1 MGKRASAPPAPDY
14 AAAARAQGAANVE
27 SARASAMLSN
37 PNIIGPLGTQ
47 TVTYKGDIPTIVQT
61 LTPESQATLEAQ
73 QRVERQL
80 AELGEQG
87 IGTAQRALSTPFQPN
102 LPAVRTDL
110 GLYGDVARAPD
121 IAGMGRFQAGPSAP
135 SLQAGLGYTGEIARA
150 PDITGMGRF
159 QAGPS
164 APLLQANLGYA
175 GEIAGAPEL
184 AAAGVAR
191 GGVRAPRLQGQI
203 APVGGPV
210 RGVSLT
216 GLGQAE
222 TDVLAPSLR
231 SDIDLTGLARMPV
244 GAGATAQQAIL
255 ARLEP
260 SLSRSRAALE
270 NQLVN
275 QGIPRGSEAYRAAMT
290 EQAQQENDLRS
301 QAALQGL
308 NLDMAARQQGLAEA
322 TGLASFANQ
331 AQLAGFGTQ
340 MQRQQAANQALAQNQ
355 AALAQQ
361 AQLENAAQQQAFNQ
375 AAAAGQFG
383 NQAQLAAFGAGLQN
397 QQAYNQAVAQNQ
409 AMLAQQQQLQNA
421 AQQQAFQQA
430 VASGQFGNQAQL
442 AAFGAGLQGTEA
454 ANRALAQNQ
463 AAALQQQQ
471 AANAAQT
478 QAFQQALASG
488 QFGNQAQLAAFG
500 AGLQST
506 EAANQALAQNQAAA
520 LQQQQA
526 ANAAQTQAFN
536 QALAAAQFGNTA
548 QQQALQQQLLLR
560 AQPLNEI
567 IGLMGGSQIQMPQ
580 FGGYQPTQVAPAP
593 IFGAAQAAGQNA
605 MQQYGIAQS
614 GLNAQ
619 MQGLGM
625 LAGSALR
632 YAPAAIAAISDRRLK
647 SNIVRIGEH
656 PLGIGIYE
664 YDIFGNRERG
674 VMAQEVLKVRPEA
687 VIHLPSGYM
696 AVNYGAL

>member
-1 MGKRASAPPAPDY
+1 
-14 AAAARAQGAANVE
+14 
-27 SARASAMLSN
+27 MLSN

-47 TVTYKGDIPTIVQT
+47 TVTYGNEVFDEAAYNRAMETYQSRGGRGEMPTEAQFTVQNQETGAYGLDQPGYMRALAQWAAAGGAAPTREQFTTRTNLDIPTVRQT
-61 LTPESQATLEAQ
+61 LTPEAQATLEAQ
-73 QRVERQL
+73 QRVDRQL
-80 AELGEQG
+80 AQLGEQG
-87 IGTAQRALSTPFQPN
+87 IGTAQRALSTPFTPN
-102 LPAVRTDL
+102 LPPVRTDL

-121 IAGMGRFQAGPSAP
+121 ITGMGMARGGPTAP
-135 SLQAGLGYTGEIARA
+135 SLQAGLGYTGEILGA
-150 PDITGMGRF
+150 PDLT
-159 QAGPS
+159 
-164 APLLQANLGYA
+164 
-175 GEIAGAPEL
+175 
-184 AAAGVAR
+184 AAGIAR
-191 GGVRAPRLQGQI
+191 GGVRAPRLQGGLE
-203 APVGGPV
+203 PVGGPV

-231 SDIDLTGLARMPV
+231 SNIDLTGLAAMPV

-260 SLSRSRAALE
+260 SLTRSRAALE

-290 EQAQQENDLRS
+290 EQSQQENDLRS

-308 NLDMAARQQGLAEA
+308 NLDMAARQQGLSEA

-331 AQLAGFGTQ
+331 AQLAGFGAQ

-361 AQLENAAQQQAFNQ
+361 AQMENAAQQQAFNQ
-375 AAAAGQFG
+375 AVASGQFG
-383 NQAQLAAFGAGLQN
+383 NAAQLASFGAGLQN

-409 AMLAQQQQLQNA
+409 AMLAQQQQMQNA
-421 AQQQAFQQA
+421 AQQQAF
-430 VASGQFGNQAQL
+430 N
-442 AAFGAGLQGTEA
+442 
-454 ANRALAQNQ
+454 
-463 AAALQQQQ
+463 
-471 AANAAQT
+471 
-478 QAFQQALASG
+478 QALASG

-500 AGLQST
+500 AGMQST

-580 FGGYQPTQVAPAP
+580 FGGYQPTQVTPAP

-605 MQQYGIAQS
+605 MQQYGIQQA
-614 GLNAQ
+614 GINAQ

-632 YAPAAIAAISDRRLK
+632 YAPAAITAWSDRRLK
-647 SNIVRIGEH
+647 SNIVRVGDH

-674 VMAQEVLKVRPEA
+674 VMAQEVLEVKPEA
-687 VIHLPSGYM
+687 VHMMPNGFM

>member
-47 TVTYKGDIPTIVQT
+47 TVTYQGDIPTIVQR

-87 IGTAQRALSTPFQPN
+87 IGTAQRALGAPFQPN
-102 LPAVRTDL
+102 LPDVRTKL
-110 GLYGDVARAPD
+110 GLYGDVA
-121 IAGMGRFQAGPSAP
+121 S
-135 SLQAGLGYTGEIARA
+135 A

-159 QAGPS
+159 QAGPA
-164 APLLQANLGYA
+164 APSLQAGLGYT

-216 GLGQAE
+216 ELGQAE

-244 GAGATAQQAIL
+244 NAGATAQQAIL

-442 AAFGAGLQGTEA
+442 AAFGAGLQ
-454 ANRALAQNQ
+454 
-463 AAALQQQQ
+463 
-471 AANAAQT
+471 
-478 QAFQQALASG
+478 
-488 QFGNQAQLAAFG
+488 
-500 AGLQST
+500 ST

-619 MQGLGM
+619 MAGLGQ
-625 LAGSALR
+625 LFGTAAGLGGLYMMR
-632 YAPAAIAAISDRRLK
+632 PSDRRLK
-647 SNIVRIGEH
+647 SNIERVGTH
-656 PLGIGIYE
+656 PRGFGIYE
-664 YDIFGNRERG
+664 YDIDGRRETG
-674 VMAQEVLKVRPEA
+674 VMAQEVMEVLPEA
-687 VIHLPSGYM
+687 VKTMPNGYL

>member
-1 MGKRASAPPAPDY
+1 
-14 AAAARAQGAANVE
+14 
-27 SARASAMLSN
+27 MLSN

-47 TVTYKGDIPTIVQT
+47 TVTYGNEVFDEAAYNRAMETYQSRGGRGEMPTEAQFTVQNQETGAYNLDQPGYMRALAQWAVAGGAAPTREQFTTRTNLDIPTVRQT
-61 LTPESQATLEAQ
+61 LTPEAQATLEAQ
-73 QRVERQL
+73 QRVDRQL
-80 AELGEQG
+80 AQLGEQG
-87 IGTAQRALSTPFQPN
+87 IGTAQRALSTPFTPN
-102 LPAVRTDL
+102 LPPVRTDL

-121 IAGMGRFQAGPSAP
+121 ITGMGMARGGPTAP
-135 SLQAGLGYTGEIARA
+135 SLQAGLGYTGEILGA
-150 PDITGMGRF
+150 PDLT
-159 QAGPS
+159 
-164 APLLQANLGYA
+164 
-175 GEIAGAPEL
+175 
-184 AAAGVAR
+184 AAGIAR
-191 GGVRAPRLQGQI
+191 GGVRAPRLQGRLE
-203 APVGGPV
+203 PVGGPV

-231 SDIDLTGLARMPV
+231 SNIDLTGLAAMPV

-260 SLSRSRAALE
+260 SLTRSRAALE

-290 EQAQQENDLRS
+290 EQSQQENDLRS

-308 NLDMAARQQGLAEA
+308 NLDMAARQQGLSEA

-331 AQLAGFGTQ
+331 AQLAGFGAQ

-361 AQLENAAQQQAFNQ
+361 AQIENAAQQQAFNQ
-375 AAAAGQFG
+375 AVASGQFG
-383 NQAQLAAFGAGLQN
+383 NAAQLASFGAGLQN

-409 AMLAQQQQLQNA
+409 AMLAQQQQMQNA
-421 AQQQAFQQA
+421 AQQQAF
-430 VASGQFGNQAQL
+430 N
-442 AAFGAGLQGTEA
+442 
-454 ANRALAQNQ
+454 
-463 AAALQQQQ
+463 
-471 AANAAQT
+471 
-478 QAFQQALASG
+478 QALASG

-500 AGLQST
+500 AGMQST

-536 QALAAAQFGNTA
+536 QALSAAQFGNTA

-580 FGGYQPTQVAPAP
+580 FGGYQPTQVTPAP

-605 MQQYGIAQS
+605 MQQYGIQQA
-614 GLNAQ
+614 GINAQ

-632 YAPAAIAAISDRRLK
+632 YAPAAITAWSDRRLK
-647 SNIVRIGEH
+647 SNIVRVGDH

-674 VMAQEVLKVRPEA
+674 VMAQEVLEVKPEA
-687 VIHLPSGYM
+687 VHMMPNGFM

>member
-14 AAAARAQGAANVE
+14 AGAARAQGAANVE
-27 SARASAMLSN
+27 AARASAMLSN

-47 TVTYKGDIPTIVQT
+47 TVTYGNEVFDEAAYNRAMETYQSRGGRGEMPTEAQFTVQNQETGAYNLDQPGYMRALAQWAVAGGAAPTREQFTTRTNLDIPTVRQT
-61 LTPESQATLEAQ
+61 LTPEAQATLEAQ
-73 QRVERQL
+73 QRVDRQL
-80 AELGEQG
+80 AQLGEQG
-87 IGTAQRALSTPFQPN
+87 IGTAQRALSTPFTPN
-102 LPAVRTDL
+102 LPPVRTDL

-121 IAGMGRFQAGPSAP
+121 ITGMGMARGGPTAP
-135 SLQAGLGYTGEIARA
+135 SLQAGLGYTGEILGA
-150 PDITGMGRF
+150 PDLT
-159 QAGPS
+159 
-164 APLLQANLGYA
+164 
-175 GEIAGAPEL
+175 
-184 AAAGVAR
+184 AAGIAR
-191 GGVRAPRLQGQI
+191 GGVRAPRLQGRLE
-203 APVGGPV
+203 PVGGPV

-231 SDIDLTGLARMPV
+231 SNIDLTGLAAMPV

-260 SLSRSRAALE
+260 SLTRSRAALE

-290 EQAQQENDLRS
+290 EQSQQENDLRS

-308 NLDMAARQQGLAEA
+308 NLDMAARQQGLSEA

-331 AQLAGFGTQ
+331 AQLAGFGAQ

-361 AQLENAAQQQAFNQ
+361 AQIENAAQQQAFNQ
-375 AAAAGQFG
+375 AVASGQFG
-383 NQAQLAAFGAGLQN
+383 NAAQLASFGAGLQN

-409 AMLAQQQQLQNA
+409 AMLAQQQQMQNA
-421 AQQQAFQQA
+421 AQQQAF
-430 VASGQFGNQAQL
+430 N
-442 AAFGAGLQGTEA
+442 
-454 ANRALAQNQ
+454 
-463 AAALQQQQ
+463 
-471 AANAAQT
+471 
-478 QAFQQALASG
+478 QALASG

-500 AGLQST
+500 AGMQST

-536 QALAAAQFGNTA
+536 QALSAAQFGNTA

-580 FGGYQPTQVAPAP
+580 FGGYQPTQVTPAP

-605 MQQYGIAQS
+605 MQQYGIQQA
-614 GLNAQ
+614 GINAQ

-632 YAPAAIAAISDRRLK
+632 YAPAAITAWSDRRLK
-647 SNIVRIGEH
+647 SNIVRVGDH

-674 VMAQEVLKVRPEA
+674 VMAQEVLEVKPEA
-687 VIHLPSGYM
+687 VHMMPNGFM

>member
-14 AAAARAQGAANVE
+14 AGAARAQGAANVE
-27 SARASAMLSN
+27 AARASAMLSN

-47 TVTYKGDIPTIVQT
+47 TVTYGNEVFDEAAYNRAMETYQSRGGRGEMPTEAQFTVQNQETGAYNLDQPGYMRALAQWAVAGGAAPTREQFTTRTNLDIPTVRQT
-61 LTPESQATLEAQ
+61 LTPEAQATLEAQ
-73 QRVERQL
+73 QRVDRQL
-80 AELGEQG
+80 AQLGEQG
-87 IGTAQRALSTPFQPN
+87 IGTAQRALSTPFTPN
-102 LPAVRTDL
+102 LPPVRTDL

-121 IAGMGRFQAGPSAP
+121 ITGMGMARGGPTAP
-135 SLQAGLGYTGEIARA
+135 SLQAGLGYTGEILGA
-150 PDITGMGRF
+150 PDLT
-159 QAGPS
+159 
-164 APLLQANLGYA
+164 
-175 GEIAGAPEL
+175 
-184 AAAGVAR
+184 AAGIAR
-191 GGVRAPRLQGQI
+191 GGVRAPRLQGRLE
-203 APVGGPV
+203 PVGGPV

-231 SDIDLTGLARMPV
+231 SNIDLTGLAAMPV

-260 SLSRSRAALE
+260 SLTRSRAALE

-290 EQAQQENDLRS
+290 EQSQQENDLRS

-308 NLDMAARQQGLAEA
+308 NLDMAARQQGLSES

-331 AQLAGFGTQ
+331 AQLAGFGAQ

-361 AQLENAAQQQAFNQ
+361 AQIENAAQQQAFNQ
-375 AAAAGQFG
+375 AVASGQFG
-383 NQAQLAAFGAGLQN
+383 NAAQLASFGAGLQN

-409 AMLAQQQQLQNA
+409 AMLAQQQQMQNA
-421 AQQQAFQQA
+421 AQQQAF
-430 VASGQFGNQAQL
+430 N
-442 AAFGAGLQGTEA
+442 
-454 ANRALAQNQ
+454 
-463 AAALQQQQ
+463 
-471 AANAAQT
+471 
-478 QAFQQALASG
+478 QALASG

-500 AGLQST
+500 AGMQST

-536 QALAAAQFGNTA
+536 QALSAAQFGNTA

-580 FGGYQPTQVAPAP
+580 FGGYQPTQVTPAP

-605 MQQYGIAQS
+605 MQQYGIQQA
-614 GLNAQ
+614 GINAQ

-632 YAPAAIAAISDRRLK
+632 YAPAAITAWSDRRLK
-647 SNIVRIGEH
+647 SNIVRVGDH

-674 VMAQEVLKVRPEA
+674 VMAQEVLEVKPEA
-687 VIHLPSGYM
+687 VHMMPNGFM

>member
-47 TVTYKGDIPTIVQT
+47 TVTYGNEAFDEAAYNRAMADYQSRGGRGEMPTEAQFTGWSDQTGEYGFNQPAYMRALAQWAAAGGPAPTREQFTTRTNLDIPTIRQT
-61 LTPESQATLEAQ
+61 LTPEAQATLEAQ

-80 AELGEQG
+80 AQLGEQG
-87 IGTAQRALSTPFQPN
+87 IGTAQRALGTPFQPN
-102 LPAVRTDL
+102 VPAVRTDL

-121 IAGMGRFQAGPSAP
+121 ITGMGRFQAGPSAP
-135 SLQAGLGYTGEIARA
+135 SLQAGLGYTGEIA
-150 PDITGMGRF
+150 
-159 QAGPS
+159 
-164 APLLQANLGYA
+164 
-175 GEIAGAPEL
+175 GAPEL
-184 AAAGVAR
+184 AVAGIAR

-244 GAGATAQQAIL
+244 NAGATAQQAIL

-340 MQRQQAANQALAQNQ
+340 LQRQQAANQALAQNQ

-442 AAFGAGLQGTEA
+442 AAFGAGLQ
-454 ANRALAQNQ
+454 
-463 AAALQQQQ
+463 
-471 AANAAQT
+471 
-478 QAFQQALASG
+478 
-488 QFGNQAQLAAFG
+488 
-500 AGLQST
+500 ST

-580 FGGYQPTQVAPAP
+580 FGGYQPTQVTPAP

-614 GLNAQ
+614 GINAQ
-619 MQGLGM
+619 TQALGNLFGTAAGLYM
-625 LAGSALR
+625 R
-632 YAPAAIAAISDRRLK
+632 SDRRLK
-647 SNIVRIGEH
+647 SNIERVGTH
-656 PLGIGIYE
+656 PRGFGIYE
-664 YDIFGNRERG
+664 YDIDGRRETG
-674 VMAQEVLKVRPEA
+674 VMAQEVMEVLPEA
-687 VIHLPSGYM
+687 VITMPDGYL

>member
-1 MGKRASAPPAPDY
+1 MLEALFMGKRASAPPAPDY
-14 AAAARAQGAANVE
+14 AGAARAQGAANVE
-27 SARASAMLSN
+27 AARASAMLSN

-47 TVTYKGDIPTIVQT
+47 TVTYGNEVFDEAAYNRAMEAYQSRGGRGEMPSEAQFRVYDQDTGAFGLDQPGYMRALAQWAAAGGAAPTREQFTTRTNLDIPTVRQT
-61 LTPESQATLEAQ
+61 LTPEAQATLEAQ
-73 QRVERQL
+73 QRVDRQL
-80 AELGEQG
+80 AQLGEQG
-87 IGTAQRALSTPFQPN
+87 IGTAQRALSTPFAPN
-102 LPAVRTDL
+102 LPPVRTDL

-121 IAGMGRFQAGPSAP
+121 ITGMGMARGGPAAP
-135 SLQAGLGYTGEIARA
+135 SLQAGLGYTGEILGA
-150 PDITGMGRF
+150 PD
-159 QAGPS
+159 
-164 APLLQANLGYA
+164 
-175 GEIAGAPEL
+175 L
-184 AAAGVAR
+184 AAAGIAR
-191 GGVRAPRLQGQI
+191 GGVRAPRLQGRLE
-203 APVGGPV
+203 PVGGPV

-231 SDIDLTGLARMPV
+231 SNIDLTGLAAMPV

-260 SLSRSRAALE
+260 SLARSRAALE

-290 EQAQQENDLRS
+290 EQSQQENDLRS

-331 AQLAGFGTQ
+331 AQLAGFGAQ

-361 AQLENAAQQQAFNQ
+361 AQIENAAQQQAFNQ
-375 AAAAGQFG
+375 AVASGQFG
-383 NQAQLAAFGAGLQN
+383 NAAQLASFGAGLQN

-409 AMLAQQQQLQNA
+409 AMLAQQQQMQNA
-421 AQQQAFQQA
+421 AQQQAF
-430 VASGQFGNQAQL
+430 N
-442 AAFGAGLQGTEA
+442 
-454 ANRALAQNQ
+454 
-463 AAALQQQQ
+463 
-471 AANAAQT
+471 
-478 QAFQQALASG
+478 QALASG

-548 QQQALQQQLLLR
+548 QQQALQQQLMLR

-580 FGGYQPTQVAPAP
+580 FGGYQPTQVTPAP

-614 GLNAQ
+614 GINAQ
-619 MQGLGM
+619 T
-625 LAGSALR
+625 SALGNLFGT
-632 YAPAAIAAISDRRLK
+632 AAGLYLRSDRRLK
-647 SNIVRIGEH
+647 SNIVRVGTH
-656 PLGIGIYE
+656 PRGFGIYE
-664 YDIFGNRERG
+664 YDIDGRRERG
-674 VMAQEVLKVRPEA
+674 VMAQEVLPILPHAVRMMPD
-687 VIHLPSGYM
+687 GYL

>member
-47 TVTYKGDIPTIVQT
+47 TVTYDKDIPTIVQK

-135 SLQAGLGYTGEIARA
+135 SLQAGLGYTGEIA
-150 PDITGMGRF
+150 
-159 QAGPS
+159 
-164 APLLQANLGYA
+164 
-175 GEIAGAPEL
+175 GAPEL

-244 GAGATAQQAIL
+244 GAGTTAQQAIL

-430 VASGQFGNQAQL
+430 
-442 AAFGAGLQGTEA
+442 
-454 ANRALAQNQ
+454 
-463 AAALQQQQ
+463 
-471 AANAAQT
+471 
-478 QAFQQALASG
+478 LASG

-605 MQQYGIAQS
+605 MQQYGIQQA

-619 MQGLGM
+619 MGGLAS
-625 LAGSALR
+625 L
-632 YAPAAIAAISDRRLK
+632 
-647 SNIVRIGEH
+647 
-656 PLGIGIYE
+656 LGIGARIGAPYV
-664 YDIFGNRERG
+664 FGT
-674 VMAQEVLKVRPEA
+674 
-687 VIHLPSGYM
+687 PSGR
-696 AVNYGAL
+696 GLFGS